1 MRKHHHDSNES
12 GQSIYDATLHVG
24 IISIISIILNTSRY
38 HNWEIIILTQK
49 NPLKCETHMKKSSH
63 KFFHSFPFLSLSL
76 SLFLSLSES
85 NKFRQRI
92 MYTGLASNQSPTTIT
107 TTPASCN
114 TFGAGT
120 LVLIINHESIIHELP
135 PTTTTT
141 KAIVVSR
148 RPS

>member
-1 MRKHHHDSNES
+1 
-12 GQSIYDATLHVG
+12 
-24 IISIISIILNTSRY
+24 
-38 HNWEIIILTQK
+38 
-49 NPLKCETHMKKSSH
+49 
-63 KFFHSFPFLSLSL
+63 
-76 SLFLSLSES
+76 
-85 NKFRQRI
+85 

-107 TTPASCN
+107 TTPAASCN